1 MPNNGTYSVLG
12 IDISSFS
19 EEEFIETID
28 NKLRNHKENDEP
40 LFIVTVNSEIA
51 IQTIIDNE
59 FKQILMNSSINTADG
74 AGICWAVNF
83 QYGEKLDRI
92 TGSDSMEKI
101 CTVCANS
108 NESVYLYGAMPGV
121 AQKAA
126 ENLINKIPSLKVEGT
141 FSPDSPQVNFCDL
154 PEDVRTSMQKASVVF
169 VALGAPEQEKW
180 IYRNLKYLP
189 NCKVI
194 IGIGGTFD
202 FIAGEAKRAP
212 VFMRQNGLEWLYRLY
227 DEPSRWRRMLKLP
240 IFAINVIFLNSSS
253 SSSNHSN

>member
-1 MPNNGTYSVLG
+1 MPYNGSYSVLG
-12 IDISSFS
+12 INISSFS
-19 EEEFIETID
+19 EEEFFETID
-28 NKLRNHKENDEP
+28 KKLRNHQRNDEP

-59 FKQILMNSSINTADG
+59 FKQILMSSSINTADG

-83 QYGEKLDRI
+83 QYGKKLDRI
-92 TGSDSMEKI
+92 TGSDSLEKI
-101 CTVCANS
+101 CNICAVC

-121 AQKAA
+121 AEKAA
-126 ENLINKIPSLKVEGT
+126 ENLKSKISSLIVEGT
-141 FSPDSPQVNFCDL
+141 YSPASPQVNFVDL
-154 PEDVRTSMQKASVVF
+154 PEEVQSSIQRASVVF
-169 VALGAPEQEKW
+169 VALGAPAQEKW
-180 IYRNLKYLP
+180 IYNNLKHLP
-189 NCKVI
+189 NCKII

-212 VFMRQNGLEWLYRLY
+212 VFMRNNGLEWLYRLY

-240 IFAINVIFLNSSS
+240 LFAINVIFLNNSS